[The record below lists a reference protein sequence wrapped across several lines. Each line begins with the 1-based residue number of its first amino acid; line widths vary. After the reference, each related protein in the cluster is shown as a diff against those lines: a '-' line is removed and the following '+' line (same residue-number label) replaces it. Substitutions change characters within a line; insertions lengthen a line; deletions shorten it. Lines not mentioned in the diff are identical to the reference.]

1 MEQETQAESVTDQ
14 TANPQVGAD
23 SSVSESQNES
33 GQSDGQ
39 NETDS
44 QEGLGNIDPKTLPP
58 ALKAV
63 YDNLYRDYQKKTTSI
78 AERVK
83 AEVAKSVSGYKEK
96 AEQFEQIVNNDEFVK
111 MWNDYVEKSKSAQSN
126 GRPVDEV
133 SKKLQDIEVKLK
145 TQESLEAIN
154 IFADAKDEK
163 GEMLHP
169 DFDRL
174 SEIKIGTHSQSG
186 EYDLLRAAI
195 ELAPGDSYME
205 KLENGYQ
212 AAKEVYDTIFEEGR
226 KAGMGRMNDKV
237 KNSTYAP
244 SAGSS
249 KLSSYAQKQPANALE
264 ALEMARKG
272 LLPAQQ

>member
-1 MEQETQAESVTDQ
+1 MEQETQAESVSDQ
-14 TANPQVGAD
+14 TANPQEGAD

-33 GQSDGQ
+33 GQSEWQ

-44 QEGLGNIDPKTLPP
+44 QEGLSNIDPKTLPP

-83 AEVAKSVSGYKEK
+83 AEVAKSIGGYKEK
-96 AEQFEQIVNNDEFVK
+96 AEQFEQIANNEEFVK
-111 MWNDYVEKSKSAQSN
+111 MWNDHVEKLKSAQSN
-126 GRPVDEV
+126 GQPVDEV

-154 IFADAKDEK
+154 IFADAKDED

-169 DFDRL
+169 EFDRL
-174 SEIKIGTHSQSG
+174 SEIKIGTHSKSG

-272 LLPAQQ
+272 LLPAQK

>member
-1 MEQETQAESVTDQ
+1 MEQETQAESVSDQ
-14 TANPQVGAD
+14 TANPQEGAD

-33 GQSDGQ
+33 GQSEWQ

-44 QEGLGNIDPKTLPP
+44 QEGLSNIDPKTLPP

-83 AEVAKSVSGYKEK
+83 AEVAKSIGGYKEK
-96 AEQFEQIVNNDEFVK
+96 AEQFEQIANNEEFVK
-111 MWNDYVEKSKSAQSN
+111 MWNDHVEKLKSAQSN
-126 GRPVDEV
+126 GQPVDEV

-154 IFADAKDEK
+154 IFADAKDED

-169 DFDRL
+169 EFDRL

-195 ELAPGDSYME
+195 ELAPGNSYME

-212 AAKEVYDTIFEEGR
+212 SAKEVYDTIFEEGR

-272 LLPAQQ
+272 LLPAQK

>member
-1 MEQETQAESVTDQ
+1 MEQETQAESVSDQ
-14 TANPQVGAD
+14 TANPQEGAD

-33 GQSDGQ
+33 GQSEWQ

-44 QEGLGNIDPKTLPP
+44 QEGLSNIDPKTLPP

-83 AEVAKSVSGYKEK
+83 AEVAKSIGGYKEK
-96 AEQFEQIVNNDEFVK
+96 AEQFEQIANNEEFVK
-111 MWNDYVEKSKSAQSN
+111 MWNDHVEKLKSAQSN
-126 GRPVDEV
+126 GQPVDEV

-154 IFADAKDEK
+154 IFADAKDED

-169 DFDRL
+169 EFDRL
-174 SEIKIGTHSQSG
+174 SEIKIGAHSKSG

-272 LLPAQQ
+272 LLPAQK

>member
-111 MWNDYVEKSKSAQSN
+111 MWNDYVEKAKSAQSN
-126 GRPVDEV
+126 GQPVDEV

-154 IFADAKDEK
+154 IFADAKEVFDSPS
-163 GEMLHP
+163 LLSIAAHP
-169 DFDRL
+169 GVMF
-174 SEIKIGTHSQSG
+174 
-186 EYDLLRAAI
+186 
-195 ELAPGDSYME
+195 APFST
-205 KLENGYQ
+205 
-212 AAKEVYDTIFEEGR
+212 TISDNYKDMFTINHIH
-226 KAGMGRMNDKV
+226 ND
-237 KNSTYAP
+237 
-244 SAGSS
+244 
-249 KLSSYAQKQPANALE
+249 
-264 ALEMARKG
+264 
-272 LLPAQQ
+272 

>member
-1 MEQETQAESVTDQ
+1 MEQETQAESVSDQ
-14 TANPQVGAD
+14 TANPQEGAD

-33 GQSDGQ
+33 GQSEWQ

-44 QEGLGNIDPKTLPP
+44 QEGLSNIDPKTLPP

-83 AEVAKSVSGYKEK
+83 AEVAKSIGGYKEK
-96 AEQFEQIVNNDEFVK
+96 AEQFEQIANNEEFVK
-111 MWNDYVEKSKSAQSN
+111 MWNDHVEKLKSAQSN
-126 GRPVDEV
+126 GQPVDEV
-133 SKKLQDIEVKLK
+133 SRKLQDIEVKLK

-154 IFADAKDEK
+154 IFADAKDED

-169 DFDRL
+169 EFDRL
-174 SEIKIGTHSQSG
+174 SEIKIGTHSKSG

-195 ELAPGDSYME
+195 ELAPGNSYME

-212 AAKEVYDTIFEEGR
+212 SAKEVYDTIFEEGR

-272 LLPAQQ
+272 LLPAQK

>member
-1 MEQETQAESVTDQ
+1 MEQETQAESVSDQ
-14 TANPQVGAD
+14 TANPQEGAD

-33 GQSDGQ
+33 GQSEWQ

-44 QEGLGNIDPKTLPP
+44 QEGLSNIDPKTLPP

-83 AEVAKSVSGYKEK
+83 AEVAKSIGGYKEK
-96 AEQFEQIVNNDEFVK
+96 AEQFEQIANNEEFVK
-111 MWNDYVEKSKSAQSN
+111 MWNDHVEKLKSAQSN
-126 GRPVDEV
+126 GQPVDEV

-154 IFADAKDEK
+154 IFADAKDED

-169 DFDRL
+169 EFDRL
-174 SEIKIGTHSQSG
+174 SELKIGTHSQSG

-195 ELAPGDSYME
+195 ELAPGNSYME

-212 AAKEVYDTIFEEGR
+212 SAKEVYDTIFEEGR

-272 LLPAQQ
+272 LLPAQK

>member
-1 MEQETQAESVTDQ
+1 MEQETQAESVSDQ
-14 TANPQVGAD
+14 TANPQEGAD
-23 SSVSESQNES
+23 SSFSESQNES
-33 GQSDGQ
+33 GQSEWQ

-44 QEGLGNIDPKTLPP
+44 QEGLSNIDPKTLPP

-83 AEVAKSVSGYKEK
+83 AEVAKSIGGYKEK
-96 AEQFEQIVNNDEFVK
+96 AEQFEQIANNEEFVK
-111 MWNDYVEKSKSAQSN
+111 MWNDHVEKLKSAQSN
-126 GRPVDEV
+126 DQPVDEV
-133 SKKLQDIEVKLK
+133 SRKLQDIEVKLK

-154 IFADAKDEK
+154 IFADAKDED

-169 DFDRL
+169 EFDRL
-174 SEIKIGTHSQSG
+174 SEIKIGTHSKSG

-272 LLPAQQ
+272 LLPAQK

>member
-1 MEQETQAESVTDQ
+1 MEQETQAESVSDQ
-14 TANPQVGAD
+14 TANPQEGAD

-33 GQSDGQ
+33 GQSEWQ

-44 QEGLGNIDPKTLPP
+44 QEGLSNIDPKTLPP

-83 AEVAKSVSGYKEK
+83 AEVAKSIGGYKEK
-96 AEQFEQIVNNDEFVK
+96 AEQFEQIANNEEFVK
-111 MWNDYVEKSKSAQSN
+111 MWNDHVEKLKSAQSN
-126 GRPVDEV
+126 DQPVDEV
-133 SKKLQDIEVKLK
+133 SRKLQDIEVKLK

-154 IFADAKDEK
+154 IFADAKDED

-169 DFDRL
+169 EFDRL
-174 SEIKIGTHSQSG
+174 SEIKIGTHSKSG

-272 LLPAQQ
+272 LLPAQK